1 MVTPISKR
9 NGTRAYS
16 LGGMVLRR
24 LDRNNDRSL
33 IGFCCGLLLLST
45 LFGCA
50 GGSGEAEWPPR
61 QKQWYDR
68 AAASFRVLDIE
79 DADKAIRGALQI
91 DPNQKQ
97 VRVLAAQIALARLDF
112 EAARKYVEGLADSE
126 ARGIRGRALWYAGH
140 IEQAADE
147 LERLLAD
154 PEIRDPWAEQ
164 VVKLARRG
172 SGREPFR
179 ITGGLLSV
187 SEMPRIGSSALLVP
201 VELDGEPALAL
212 IATGVP
218 EVMIDSSGGREPS
231 WISLRFGEQL
241 EVKDVPALTQDLSGI
256 SRQLNAPV
264 KLLLGTNLLRHL
276 NATIDF
282 FGSQFVVRSFTPPA
296 PPAATTLKLH
306 YVRGGGMVLRGRFG
320 TDERAA
326 AAAMI
331 VDTSVDYPL
340 ALDSEGWKKA
350 GVSLST
356 LSAVPGSKELR
367 QGVVPKLALGAFE
380 LPEVPA
386 VSGIELTKFESNLGI
401 DLDGIVGSRMLAAFR
416 VTLVDGG
423 LTMWLEDAP
432 PQAVGPEQDAPK
444 GVLAP
449 EGG

>member
-1 MVTPISKR
+1 VNPISSKHE
-9 NGTRAYS
+9 GTARGVLSRS
-16 LGGMVLRR
+16 LGR
-24 LDRNNDRSL
+24 LCGGDKGVIVASMLTL
-33 IGFCCGLLLLST
+33 IAALS
-45 LFGCA
+45 GCA

-61 QKQWYDR
+61 QKQWYER

-79 DADKAIRGALQI
+79 DAEKAIQAALQI
-91 DPNQKQ
+91 DASQKK
-97 VRVLAAQIALARLDF
+97 VRLLAAQIALASLDF
-112 EAARKYVEGLADSE
+112 DAARKYVEGLQDSE
-126 ARGIRGRALWYAGH
+126 ARGIRGRALWYAGQ

-147 LERLLAD
+147 LERLLSD

-179 ITGGLLSV
+179 ISGGLLSV

-201 VELDGEPALAL
+201 VELDGEPALGL

-218 EVMIDSSGGREPS
+218 EVMIDSSAGREPS
-231 WISLRFGEQL
+231 WVSLRFGEQL

-296 PPAATTLKLH
+296 PPAATTLKLN

-350 GVSLST
+350 GVNVAT
-356 LSAVPGSKELR
+356 LSAVPGVKDLR
-367 QGVVPKLALGAFE
+367 QGVVPKLSLGAFE
-380 LPEVPA
+380 IPQVPA
-386 VSGIELTKFESNLGI
+386 VSGIELTKFESNLGV
-401 DLDGIVGSRMLAAFR
+401 DLDGIVGSRLLAAFR

-432 PQAVGPEQDAPK
+432 PQAIDDREIAPK
-444 GVLAP
+444 SDLGALP